1 MTQAP
6 VDVLHEKHKQYLF
19 EHSPADR
26 IIEDHGIYRD
36 RGEPTSEFVIS
47 AGGDVSVYQV
57 VGRGPNFRL
66 YER

>member
-1 MTQAP
+1 MNTIP
-6 VDVLHEKHKQYLF
+6 VDTLHQKHKEYLF

-26 IIEDHGIYRD
+26 IIEDRGIYRG
-36 RGEPTSEFVIS
+36 RGEPYSEFVIS

-57 VGRGPNFRL
+57 VGRDPNFRL